1 MAYLICTSMKIFV
14 FSPAFIHCL
23 LGLVSYL
30 VFSFTYRWLGTSFS
44 QNKTLNVTESRKLF
58 VKSLR
63 EGSSLFCTGHNKS
76 TRICK
81 FRYLCYHPIEDEYLF
96 FHGPE
101 TIIHG
106 VPSDRFNPALL
117 DMSSVEDHNTQY
129 FNYVDY
135 PAYSIFN
142 FPNVTVI
149 DDFSLIFHRFNPENI
164 MHVFHDDLLPLYH
177 TLRQFSRNSLS
188 VDLGFTLVMMDGRN
202 EGTHFDLYKL
212 FTKKT
217 LILSLFSHFFFL
229 H

>member
-1 MAYLICTSMKIFV
+1 MAVWVDLFSCLGEPVDREEKKNRGAYCGDWREKKTGVVSSPQPETTAYLICASMKIFV
-14 FSPAFIHCL
+14 FSPAFIHFL
-23 LGLVSYL
+23 LGLVSCL
-30 VFSFTYRWLGTSFS
+30 VFSFTYRWLGISSS
-44 QNKTLNVTESRKLF
+44 QNKTLNVTESRKLD

-63 EGSSLFCTGHNKS
+63 EGSSLFCTGDNKS

-135 PAYSIFN
+135 PVYSIDN

-149 DDFSLIFHRFNPENI
+149 DDFSLIFHRFNP
-164 MHVFHDDLLPLYH
+164 VTLKRLRLP
-177 TLRQFSRNSLS
+177 
-188 VDLGFTLVMMDGRN
+188 
-202 EGTHFDLYKL
+202 
-212 FTKKT
+212 
-217 LILSLFSHFFFL
+217 
-229 H
+229 